1 MLNDLKIKRL
11 KPTEKVFR
19 VADHSGLCLEV
30 RPSGG
35 KFWRFRY
42 RYLTKANM
50 LTIGQY
56 PEVSLAEARLKTLEF
71 RKQLTNGVDP
81 SSYQQEEL
89 LKAIQANAGTFSL
102 VAAEFLETKT
112 GQQSEEWFTRRKSYY
127 KKDIFPIIGNKPIHE
142 VDSID
147 IKNVLDSTMARIR
160 KSGKGTGEARGI
172 FVRQIIGEVMTYAI
186 ITKRITIDP
195 TYALRGYIKLPE
207 VTHARPLTE
216 TEKKELFPKLNAYG
230 GSKSTSNAI
239 KAATYSWLRS
249 IEIRRGR
256 KEFINFEDET
266 WTIPAVTRAEIL
278 AGKRNMKKNRM
289 HIAPLSKQL
298 IEIIKEQ
305 FELYPNSE
313 YIFPGED
320 GEMIGKTTLNTAL
333 DNLDIDFTMHSLRAT
348 ASTIANEN
356 GFNQDWVELQLAH
369 VSDNKTR
376 ASYNHAQWLNDR
388 RNMMQ
393 WWADHVD
400 SWAV

>member
-71 RKQLTNGVDP
+71 RKQLANGVDP
-81 SSYQQEEL
+81 SNYQQEEL
-89 LKAIQANAGTFSL
+89 LKAIQANTGTFSL

-127 KKDIFPIIGNKPIHE
+127 KKDIFPILGNKPIHE

-186 ITKRITIDP
+186 ITKRISIDP

-216 TEKKELFPKLNAYG
+216 TEKKEFFSKLNIYG
-230 GSKSTSNAI
+230 GSISTRNAI
-239 KAATYSWLRS
+239 KAAAYSWLRS

-266 WTIPAVTRAEIL
+266 WTIPAVSRAEIL

-289 HIAPLSKQL
+289 HIVPLSKQL

-348 ASTIANEN
+348 ASTVANEN

>member
-11 KPTEKVFR
+11 KPIEKVFR

-71 RKQLTNGVDP
+71 RKQLANGVDP

-89 LKAIQANAGTFSL
+89 LKAIQANSGTFSL
-102 VAAEFLETKT
+102 VASEYLETKT
-112 GQQSEEWFTRRKSYY
+112 GQQSEEWFTRRNSYY

-147 IKNVLDSTMARIR
+147 IKNVLDNTMARIR
-160 KSGKGTGEARGI
+160 KSGKGTGETKGI
-172 FVRQIIGEVMTYAI
+172 FVRQLIGEVMSYAI
-186 ITKRITIDP
+186 ITKRISIDP

-207 VTHARPLTE
+207 VTHARPLTS

-230 GSKSTSNAI
+230 GSKSTINAI
-239 KAATYSWLRS
+239 KAATYTWLRS

-256 KEFINFEDET
+256 KEFINFEDRT
-266 WTIPAVTRAEIL
+266 WTIPAVTRADIL

-289 HIAPLSKQL
+289 HIVPLSEQV

-320 GEMIGKTTLNTAL
+320 GDMIGKTTLNTAL

-356 GFNQDWVELQLAH
+356 GFNPDWVELQLAH
-369 VSDNKTR
+369 SAEDKTR

-388 RNMMQ
+388 RQMMQ

-400 SWAV
+400 SWVS

>member
-71 RKQLTNGVDP
+71 RKQLANGVDP

-89 LKAIQANAGTFSL
+89 LKAIQANTGTFSL

-127 KKDIFPIIGNKPIHE
+127 KKDIFPILGNKPIHE

-186 ITKRITIDP
+186 ITKRISIDP

-216 TEKKELFPKLNAYG
+216 TEKKEFFPKLNIYG
-230 GSKSTSNAI
+230 GSISTRNAI
-239 KAATYSWLRS
+239 KAAAYSWLRS

-266 WTIPAVTRAEIL
+266 WTIPAVSRAEIL

-289 HIAPLSKQL
+289 HIVPLSKQL
-298 IEIIKEQ
+298 IKIIKEQ

-313 YIFPGED
+313 YVFPGED

-400 SWAV
+400 SWAS

>member
-71 RKQLTNGVDP
+71 RKQLANGVDP

-89 LKAIQANAGTFSL
+89 LKAIQANTGTFSL

-127 KKDIFPIIGNKPIHE
+127 KKDIFPILGNKPIHE

-186 ITKRITIDP
+186 ITKRISIDP

-216 TEKKELFPKLNAYG
+216 TEKKEFFPKLNIYG
-230 GSKSTSNAI
+230 GSISTRNAI
-239 KAATYSWLRS
+239 KAAAYSWLRS

-266 WTIPAVTRAEIL
+266 WTIPAVSRAEIL

-289 HIAPLSKQL
+289 HIVPLSKQL

-400 SWAV
+400 SWAS

>member
-35 KFWRFRY
+35 KYWRFRY

-56 PEVSLAEARLKTLEF
+56 PEISLAEARLKTLEF
-71 RKQLTNGVDP
+71 RKQLANGVDP
-81 SSYQQEEL
+81 SRYQQEEL
-89 LKAIQANAGTFSL
+89 LKAIQENTGTFSL
-102 VAAEFLETKT
+102 VAAEYMETKT
-112 GQQSEEWFTRRKSYY
+112 GQQSEEWFKRRNSYFQ
-127 KKDIFPIIGNKPIHE
+127 KDIFPIIGGKPIHE
-142 VDSID
+142 IDSID
-147 IKNVLDSTMARIR
+147 IKNVLDTTMLRIR
-160 KSGKGTGEARGI
+160 KSGRGTGESRGI
-172 FVRQIIGEVMTYAI
+172 FVRQMIGEVMSYAI
-186 ITKRITIDP
+186 ITKRISIDP

-207 VTHARPLTE
+207 VTHARPLTDI
-216 TEKKELFPKLNAYG
+216 EKKELFPKLATYG
-230 GSKSTSNAI
+230 GSTSTRNAI

-249 IEIRRGR
+249 IEIRRAR
-256 KEFINFEDET
+256 KEFINFEEKT
-266 WTIPAVTRAEIL
+266 WTIPAVSRSEIL

-289 HIAPLSKQL
+289 HIVPLSDQL
-298 IEIIKEQ
+298 VEILKEQ
-305 FELYPNSE
+305 FQLYPNSD

-320 GEMIGKTTLNTAL
+320 GDMIGKTTLNTAL
-333 DNLDIDFTMHSLRAT
+333 KNLDIEFTMHDLRAT

-369 VSDNKTR
+369 VSSNKTR

-393 WWADHVD
+393 WWADTVD
-400 SWAV
+400 GWQ

>member
-35 KFWRFRY
+35 KYWRFRY

-71 RKQLTNGVDP
+71 RKQLANGVDP

-89 LKAIQANAGTFSL
+89 LKAIQANSGTFSL
-102 VAAEFLETKT
+102 VASEYLETKT
-112 GQQSEEWFTRRKSYY
+112 GQQSEEWFTRRNSYY

-147 IKNVLDSTMARIR
+147 IKNVLDNTMARIR
-160 KSGKGTGEARGI
+160 KSGKGTGETKGI
-172 FVRQIIGEVMTYAI
+172 FVRQLIGEVMSYAI
-186 ITKRITIDP
+186 ITKRISIDP

-207 VTHARPLTE
+207 VTHARPLTS

-230 GSKSTSNAI
+230 GSKSTVNAI
-239 KAATYSWLRS
+239 KAAAYTWLRS

-256 KEFINFEDET
+256 KEFINFEDRT
-266 WTIPAVTRAEIL
+266 WTIPAVTRADIL

-289 HIAPLSKQL
+289 HIVPLSEQV

-320 GEMIGKTTLNTAL
+320 GDMIGKTTLNTAL

-356 GFNQDWVELQLAH
+356 GFNPDWVELQLAH
-369 VSDNKTR
+369 SAEDKTR

-388 RNMMQ
+388 RQMMQ

-400 SWAV
+400 SWVE

>member
-42 RYLTKANM
+42 RFLTKANM

-56 PEVSLAEARLKTLEF
+56 PEVSLAEARIKTLEF
-71 RKQLTNGVDP
+71 RKQLSNGVDP

-102 VAAEFLETKT
+102 VAAEFLESKT
-112 GQQSEEWFTRRKSYY
+112 GQQSEDWFKRRKSYY
-127 KKDIFPIIGNKPIHE
+127 KKDIFPVIGNKPIHE

-147 IKNVLDSTMARIR
+147 IKNVLDTTMDRIR
-160 KSGKGTGEARGI
+160 KSGKGTGEVRGI
-172 FVRQIIGEVMTYAI
+172 FVRQIIGEIMTYAI
-186 ITKRITIDP
+186 ITKRISLDP
-195 TYALRGYIKLPE
+195 TYALRGYIKIPE

-216 TEKKELFPKLNAYG
+216 TEKRELFPKLNTYG
-230 GSKSTSNAI
+230 GLVSTRNAI

-256 KEFINFEDET
+256 KEFINFDERT
-266 WTIPAVTRAEIL
+266 WTIPAVTRADIL

-289 HIAPLSKQL
+289 HIVPLSDQL
-298 IEIIKEQ
+298 IKIIKEQ
-305 FELYPNSE
+305 FELYPDSE
-313 YIFPGED
+313 FIFPGED
-320 GEMIGKTTLNTAL
+320 GQMMGKTTLNTAL
-333 DNLDIDFTMHSLRAT
+333 DNLDIDFTMHCLRAT

>member
-35 KFWRFRY
+35 KYWRFRY

-71 RKQLTNGVDP
+71 RKQLANGVDP

-89 LKAIQANAGTFSL
+89 LKAIQANSGTFSL
-102 VAAEFLETKT
+102 VASEYLETKT
-112 GQQSEEWFTRRKSYY
+112 GQQSEEWFTRRNSYY

-147 IKNVLDSTMARIR
+147 IKNVLDNTMARIR
-160 KSGKGTGEARGI
+160 KSGKGTGETKGI
-172 FVRQIIGEVMTYAI
+172 FVRQLIGEVMSYAI
-186 ITKRITIDP
+186 ITKRISIDP

-207 VTHARPLTE
+207 VTHARPLTS

-230 GSKSTSNAI
+230 GSKSTVNAI
-239 KAATYSWLRS
+239 KAAAYTWLRS

-256 KEFINFEDET
+256 KEFINFEDRT
-266 WTIPAVTRAEIL
+266 WTIPAVTRADIL

-289 HIAPLSKQL
+289 HIVPLSEQI

-320 GEMIGKTTLNTAL
+320 GDMIGKTTLNTAL

-356 GFNQDWVELQLAH
+356 GFNPDWVELQLAH
-369 VSDNKTR
+369 SAEDKTR

-388 RNMMQ
+388 RQMMQ

-400 SWAV
+400 SWSN

>member
-71 RKQLTNGVDP
+71 RKQLANGVDP

-89 LKAIQANAGTFSL
+89 LKAIQANTGTFSL
-102 VAAEFLETKT
+102 VAAEFLESKA

-127 KKDIFPIIGNKPIHE
+127 KKDIFPILGNMPIHE

-160 KSGKGTGEARGI
+160 KSGKGTGEVRGI

-186 ITKRITIDP
+186 ITKRISIDP

-230 GSKSTSNAI
+230 GSISTRNAI

-256 KEFINFEDET
+256 KEFISFEDET
-266 WTIPAVTRAEIL
+266 WTIPAVSRAEIL

-289 HIAPLSKQL
+289 HIVPLSKQL

-320 GEMIGKTTLNTAL
+320 GDMIGKTTLNTAL

-376 ASYNHAQWLNDR
+376 ASYNHAQWLSDR
-388 RNMMQ
+388 RKMMQ

-400 SWAV
+400 SWAD

>member
-11 KPTEKVFR
+11 KPTEKIFR

-35 KFWRFRY
+35 KYWRFRY

-50 LTIGQY
+50 LAIGQY
-56 PEVSLAEARLKTLEF
+56 PEISLAEARLKTLEF
-71 RKQLTNGVDP
+71 RKQLANGIDP

-89 LKAIQANAGTFSL
+89 LKAIQANSGTFRL
-102 VAAEFLETKT
+102 VATEYMETKA
-112 GQQSEEWFTRRKSYY
+112 GQQSEEWFKRRNGYFE
-127 KKDIFPIIGNKPIHE
+127 KDIYPIIGGKPIHD

-147 IKNVLDSTMARIR
+147 IKNVLDSTMTRIR
-160 KSGKGTGEARGI
+160 KTGKGTGESRGI
-172 FVRQIIGEVMTYAI
+172 FVRQIMGEVISYAI
-186 ITKRITIDP
+186 ITKRISIDP

-216 TEKKELFPKLNAYG
+216 TEKKELFPKLATYG
-230 GSKSTSNAI
+230 GSFSTQNAI

-249 IEIRRGR
+249 IEIRRGK
-256 KEFINFEDET
+256 KEFISFEDKT
-266 WTIPAVTRAEIL
+266 WTIPTVSRAEIL

-289 HIAPLSKQL
+289 HIVPLSNQL
-298 IEIIKEQ
+298 LEIIKEQ
-305 FELYPNSE
+305 FDLYPKSE

-333 DNLDIDFTMHSLRAT
+333 KNLDIAFTMHDLRAT
-348 ASTIANEN
+348 ASTIANEH

-369 VSDNKTR
+369 VSANKTR

-388 RNMMQ
+388 RNMLQ
-393 WWADHVD
+393 WWADIVD
-400 SWAV
+400 SWKD

>member
-71 RKQLTNGVDP
+71 RKQLANGVDP

-89 LKAIQANAGTFSL
+89 LKAIQANTGTFSL

-127 KKDIFPIIGNKPIHE
+127 KKDIFPILGNKPIHE

-186 ITKRITIDP
+186 ITKRISIDP

-216 TEKKELFPKLNAYG
+216 TEKKEFFPKLNIYG
-230 GSKSTSNAI
+230 GSISTRNAI
-239 KAATYSWLRS
+239 KAAAYSWLRS

-266 WTIPAVTRAEIL
+266 WTIPAVSRAEIL

-289 HIAPLSKQL
+289 HIVPLSKQL

-305 FELYPNSE
+305 FELYPTSE

-400 SWAV
+400 SWAS

>member
-35 KFWRFRY
+35 KYWRFRY

-71 RKQLTNGVDP
+71 RKQLANGVDP

-89 LKAIQANAGTFSL
+89 LKAIQANSGTFSL
-102 VAAEFLETKT
+102 VASEYLETKT
-112 GQQSEEWFTRRKSYY
+112 GQQSEEWFTRRNSYY

-147 IKNVLDSTMARIR
+147 IKNVLDNTMARIR
-160 KSGKGTGEARGI
+160 KSGKGTGETKGI
-172 FVRQIIGEVMTYAI
+172 FVRQLIGEVMSYAI
-186 ITKRITIDP
+186 ITKRISIDP

-207 VTHARPLTE
+207 VTHARPLTS

-230 GSKSTSNAI
+230 GSKSTINAI
-239 KAATYSWLRS
+239 KAATYTWLRS

-256 KEFINFEDET
+256 KEFINFEDRT
-266 WTIPAVTRAEIL
+266 WTIPAVTRADIL

-289 HIAPLSKQL
+289 HIVPLSEQV

-320 GEMIGKTTLNTAL
+320 GDMIGKTTLNTAL

-356 GFNQDWVELQLAH
+356 GFNPDWVELQLAH
-369 VSDNKTR
+369 SAEDKTR

-388 RNMMQ
+388 RQMMQ

-400 SWAV
+400 SWAS

>member
-71 RKQLTNGVDP
+71 RKQLTNGIDP

-102 VAAEFLETKT
+102 VAAEFLESKT
-112 GQQSEEWFTRRKSYY
+112 GQQSEEWFTRRNSYY
-127 KKDIFPIIGNKPIHE
+127 KKDIFPILGNKPIHE

-147 IKNVLDSTMARIR
+147 IKNVLDNTMARIR

-186 ITKRITIDP
+186 ITKRISIDP

-216 TEKKELFPKLNAYG
+216 TEKKEFFPKLNVYG
-230 GSKSTSNAI
+230 GSISTRNAI
-239 KAATYSWLRS
+239 KAAAYSWLRS

-256 KEFINFEDET
+256 KEFINFDEKT
-266 WTIPAVTRAEIL
+266 WTIPAVTRADIL

-289 HIAPLSKQL
+289 HIVPLSDQL

-400 SWAV
+400 SWAA

>member
-35 KFWRFRY
+35 KYWRFRY

-71 RKQLTNGVDP
+71 RKQLANGVDP

-89 LKAIQANAGTFSL
+89 LKAIQANSGTFSL
-102 VAAEFLETKT
+102 VASEYLETKT
-112 GQQSEEWFTRRKSYY
+112 GQQSEEWFTRRNSYY

-147 IKNVLDSTMARIR
+147 IKNVLDNTMARIR
-160 KSGKGTGEARGI
+160 KSGKGTGETKGI
-172 FVRQIIGEVMTYAI
+172 FVRQLIGEVMSYAI
-186 ITKRITIDP
+186 ITKRISIDP

-207 VTHARPLTE
+207 VTHARPLTS

-230 GSKSTSNAI
+230 GSKSTVNAI
-239 KAATYSWLRS
+239 KAAAYTWLRS

-256 KEFINFEDET
+256 KEFINFEDRT

-289 HIAPLSKQL
+289 HIVPLSDQA

-305 FELYPNSE
+305 FEMYPHSD

-320 GEMIGKTTLNTAL
+320 GDMIGKTTLNTAL
-333 DNLDIDFTMHSLRAT
+333 KNLDIDFTMHSFRAT

-356 GFNQDWVELQLAH
+356 GFNPDWVELQLAH
-369 VSDNKTR
+369 SAEDKTR

-388 RNMMQ
+388 RQMMQ

-400 SWAV
+400 SWSN

>member
-42 RYLTKANM
+42 RFLTKANM

-56 PEVSLAEARLKTLEF
+56 PEVSLAEARIKTLEF
-71 RKQLTNGVDP
+71 RKQLSNGVDP

-102 VAAEFLETKT
+102 VAAEFLESKS
-112 GQQSEEWFTRRKSYY
+112 GQQSEDWFKRRKSYY
-127 KKDIFPIIGNKPIHE
+127 KKDIFPVIGNKPIHE
-142 VDSID
+142 IDSID
-147 IKNVLDSTMARIR
+147 IKNVLDTTMERIR
-160 KSGKGTGEARGI
+160 KSGKGTGEVRGI
-172 FVRQIIGEVMTYAI
+172 FVRQIIGEIMTYAI
-186 ITKRITIDP
+186 ITKRISLDP
-195 TYALRGYIKLPE
+195 TYALRGYIKTPE

-216 TEKKELFPKLNAYG
+216 TEKRELFPKLNVYG
-230 GSKSTSNAI
+230 GLVSTRNAI

-256 KEFINFEDET
+256 KEFINFDERT
-266 WTIPAVTRAEIL
+266 WTIPAVTRADIL

-289 HIAPLSKQL
+289 HIVPLSDQL
-298 IEIIKEQ
+298 IKVIKEQ
-305 FELYPNSE
+305 FELYPDSE

-320 GEMIGKTTLNTAL
+320 GQMMGKTTLNTAL
-333 DNLDIDFTMHSLRAT
+333 DNLDIDFTMHCLRAT

>member
-71 RKQLTNGVDP
+71 RKQLANGVDP

-89 LKAIQANAGTFSL
+89 LKAIQANTGTFSL
-102 VAAEFLETKT
+102 VAAEFLETKA
-112 GQQSEEWFTRRKSYY
+112 GQQSAEWFTRRKSYY
-127 KKDIFPIIGNKPIHE
+127 KKDIFPILGNKPIHE

-186 ITKRITIDP
+186 ITKRISIDP

-216 TEKKELFPKLNAYG
+216 TEKKEFFPKLNIYG
-230 GSKSTSNAI
+230 GSISTRNAI
-239 KAATYSWLRS
+239 KAAAYSWLRS

-266 WTIPAVTRAEIL
+266 WTIPAVSRAEIL

-289 HIAPLSKQL
+289 HIVPLSKQL
-298 IEIIKEQ
+298 IKIIKEQ

-400 SWAV
+400 SWAS